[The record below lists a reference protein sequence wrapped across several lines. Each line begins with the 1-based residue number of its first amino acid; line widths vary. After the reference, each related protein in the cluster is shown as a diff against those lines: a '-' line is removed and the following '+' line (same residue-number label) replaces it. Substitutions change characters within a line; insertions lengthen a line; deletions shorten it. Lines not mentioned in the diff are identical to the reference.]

1 MTIRVENLSKRFGNN
16 WALRDVD
23 VEIGNGE
30 IFGVFGG
37 NASGKTALLRCIAG
51 LETAIGGSVDLGGA
65 KAHLAC
71 ESNKEGGLASI
82 FGKKQPAASTGETR
96 LASLENLLDELTG
109 EGEVLL
115 LDECFAG
122 IDAEN
127 TARLVARI
135 RELASKGTTV
145 VIASTEFEH
154 LAPLCQRMLVLDRGY
169 VRQTGRPKF
178 IYEHPESAA
187 VAAIAGKNNLFAAR
201 RLSSTNADLPEFMT
215 IDGGHRIFAQ
225 ATEKNRLGAINQN
238 IMLAIRPEQISISF
252 GASFPEDNLI
262 KAIVTGFHFQG
273 ETTLIDLDADG
284 LKLEARVFRVVGL
297 EPGAECMV
305 SLPPDRIQVLK
316 D

>member
-16 WALRDVD
+16 WALRDID
-23 VEIGNGE
+23 VEIGDGE

-37 NASGKTALLRCIAG
+37 NASGKTTLLRCIAG
-51 LETAIGGSVDLGGA
+51 LETAIGGSVDIGKA
-65 KAHLAC
+65 KAVFAGEPK
-71 ESNKEGGLASI
+71 ESGLASI

-96 LASLENLLDELTG
+96 LATLENSLSEISGSG
-109 EGEVLL
+109 EILL

-127 TARLVARI
+127 TARLFTRI
-135 RELASKGTTV
+135 RELSDKGTTV
-145 VIASTEFEH
+145 VIASTDFSQI
-154 LAPLCQRMLVLDRGY
+154 APLCHRMLVLDRGY

-187 VAAIAGKNNLFAAR
+187 VAAIAGQNNLFEAR

-238 IMLAIRPEQISISF
+238 ITLAIRPEQISISF